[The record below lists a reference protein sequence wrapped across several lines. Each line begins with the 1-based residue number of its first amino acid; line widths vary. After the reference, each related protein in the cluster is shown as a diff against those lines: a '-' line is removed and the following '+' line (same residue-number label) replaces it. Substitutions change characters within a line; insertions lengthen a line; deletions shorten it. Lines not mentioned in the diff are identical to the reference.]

1 MSFLSKL
8 KSFPRLYVFLR
19 ELKRIIREAINPS
32 HAPKFKG
39 WYGMTL
45 YSEPPWKETS
55 NKIDSLEHNFLLV
68 DENLKKL
75 VKDGSFRLIQFEKYN
90 LDIQDI
96 LNELTWR
103 HFIVFWTS
111 FYAALNTKST
121 SKGLVEVGVADGL
134 TLYYAI
140 NALNNKKYSFK
151 AYLYDT
157 WSEVELVN
165 PETKGVSNQY
175 EYLDIETT
183 KKNLGKF
190 IENLVFKKGI
200 IPDTFTGDNEPESV
214 SWLHIDLNSSPPTLD
229 TLNYYWSR
237 LEPGGVVLFDDYAQP
252 SYIDTKK
259 VVDEWLFNRK
269 DGVILQMPTSQ
280 AVIFKIK

>member
-19 ELKRIIREAINPS
+19 ELKRIFREAINPS
-32 HAPKFKG
+32 YAPKFKG

-45 YSEPPWKETS
+45 YSQPPWKETS
-55 NKIDSLEHNFLLV
+55 NKIDSLEHNFLIV
-68 DENLKKL
+68 DQNLKKS

-90 LDIQDI
+90 LNIQDI

-134 TLYYAI
+134 TLHYAI
-140 NALNNKKYSFK
+140 NALTNKKYSFK

-165 PETKGVSNQY
+165 PQTKGVSNQY

-200 IPDTFTGDNEPESV
+200 IPDTFTGDNEPESL

-237 LEPGGVVLFDDYAQP
+237 LEPGGIVLFDDYAQP
-252 SYIDTKK
+252 SYIDTKQ
-259 VVDEWLFNRK
+259 VVDAWLANRK